1 MENITVIDY
10 GNGNYLAVNDKKQ
23 RIFQIAFSSVEEINA
38 LTQTEINQIVQRI
51 VAKYK
56 LDQKPNLTNLDKR

>member
-1 MENITVIDY
+1 MENIKVVDY
-10 GNGNYLAVNDKKQ
+10 GDGNYLVVNDKKQ

-38 LTQTEINQIVQRI
+38 LTQTEINQIVERI

-56 LDQKPNLTNLDKR
+56 LKKGGNAT

>member
-1 MENITVIDY
+1 MENIKVIDY
-10 GNGNYLAVNDKKQ
+10 GDGNYMVVNDKKQ

>member
-10 GNGNYLAVNDKKQ
+10 GDGNYMAVNDKKQ
-23 RIFQIAFSSVEEINA
+23 RIFQIAFSSAEEINA
-38 LTQTEINQIVQRI
+38 LTQTEINQIIERI

-56 LDQKPNLTNLDKR
+56 LEQKPN